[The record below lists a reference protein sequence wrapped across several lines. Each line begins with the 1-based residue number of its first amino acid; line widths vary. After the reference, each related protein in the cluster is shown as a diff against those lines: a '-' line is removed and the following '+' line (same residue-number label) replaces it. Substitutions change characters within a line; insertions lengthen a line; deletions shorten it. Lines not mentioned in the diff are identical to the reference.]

1 VEVSKQLTDRPL
13 VVSSNYCTVLPPIL
27 FLFYLYKM
35 NLLYPFLASSS
46 LTLTHSFTADHDTL
60 DIYIHTVIVGKSID
74 ADELAAYRSSNRS
87 GTSSETILEWAKRI
101 VIFGSSIVGGV
112 VIIFGIGRLS
122 AGLGGKDGTT
132 NGSSSSSTSSR
143 KSLE

>member
-1 VEVSKQLTDRPL
+1 MISYFKTL
-13 VVSSNYCTVLPPIL
+13 VV
-27 FLFYLYKM
+27 
-35 NLLYPFLASSS
+35 
-46 LTLTHSFTADHDTL
+46 THLSCF
-60 DIYIHTVIVGKSID
+60 IGGVIVGKSID

-87 GTSSETILEWAKRI
+87 GSSETILEWAKRI

-132 NGSSSSSTSSR
+132 NGPTR